1 MTISIPAASA
11 ARKAAQ
17 LRWLMRRP
25 VEGKRVPS
33 ISIAINWML
42 TLIFYLFAGRSSDH
56 ASKWETLS
64 YHRFMPSITHLEC
77 PRCSAQISPENPQS
91 LCPQCGGVLFV
102 RYDMPALR
110 LSAPRENILKRIAA
124 ANTSLGMWRS
134 AGVLPAVE
142 PVTLGEGFTP
152 MLRSRRYPGLFLKE
166 VASQSRGFSMAV
178 SMARHYGL
186 KKLALASAG
195 SAAGALAAYAA
206 AAQIAAYVFMP
217 QAVPQASYLEAVA
230 YGANVSLVEGS
241 ISDCARTI
249 AEQKDAEGWFD
260 VSCLKE
266 PFRAEGE
273 KTMGY
278 ELVEQSGWR
287 YPDAVFYPTG
297 GVGLI
302 GIWKSFE
309 EMEALGW
316 VSGSRPKMI
325 ALQSTGGAPTSAL
338 IDELISDIVRQSGG
352 LALSLED
359 GQIQSSLRDWA
370 RHEGLLLSRE
380 GGAATAAYAHLV
392 ASGGLSP
399 QEKVEILNTGAGLV
413 PADVIV
419 AGKDV
424 ERDHRGVALP
434 SRYRVGGII
443 SPQ

>member
-1 MTISIPAASA
+1 
-11 ARKAAQ
+11 
-17 LRWLMRRP
+17 
-25 VEGKRVPS
+25 
-33 ISIAINWML
+33 
-42 TLIFYLFAGRSSDH
+42 
-56 ASKWETLS
+56 
-64 YHRFMPSITHLEC
+64 MPSIAYLEC
-77 PRCSAQISPENPQS
+77 TRCSARISPEGPQS
-91 LCPQCGGVLFV
+91 LCPQCGGILFA
-102 RYDMPALR
+102 RYDMPAPG
-110 LSAPRENILKRIAA
+110 LSAQRENIRKRTDA
-124 ANTSLGMWRS
+124 ANTSLGMWRY
-134 AGVLPAVE
+134 ADMLPAVE

-152 MLRSRRYPGLFLKE
+152 MLRSRRFPGLFLKE
-166 VASQSRGFSMAV
+166 EAANPTGSSQARGLSMAV
-178 SMARHYGL
+178 SVARHFRV

-195 SAAGALAAYAA
+195 NEAGLLAAYAA

-217 QAVPQASYLEAVA
+217 RAAPEANYLEALA
-230 YGANVSLVEGS
+230 YGANVTLVDGP
-241 ISDCARTI
+241 ISDCTLNV
-249 AEQKDAEGWFD
+249 AERKDAEGWFD
-260 VSCLKE
+260 VSVLKE

-287 YPDAVFYPTG
+287 YPDAVLYPRG

-370 RHEGLLLSRE
+370 RHEGLLLSHE
-380 GGAATAAYAHLV
+380 GGAATAAYDHLV
-392 ASGGLSP
+392 TSGEISP
-399 QEKVEILNTGAGLV
+399 EEKVVIFNTGAGLN
-413 PADVIV
+413 PADMNV
-419 AGKDV
+419 AANDV